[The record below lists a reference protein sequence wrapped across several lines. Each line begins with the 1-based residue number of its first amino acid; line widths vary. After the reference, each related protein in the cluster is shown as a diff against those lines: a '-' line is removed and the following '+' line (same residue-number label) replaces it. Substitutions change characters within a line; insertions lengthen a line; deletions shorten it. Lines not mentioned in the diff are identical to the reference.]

1 MLNCA
6 HKGTSQGATQKSAAP
21 DWSPPTASAARL
33 KSSSHSIAL
42 VVGFGRIL
50 TLHNRASTSCQIHE
64 EIQ

>member
-1 MLNCA
+1 
-6 HKGTSQGATQKSAAP
+6 
-21 DWSPPTASAARL
+21 L